1 MRDAQS
7 DSPAGNQGQWEN
19 CDGISAYD
27 SLSRARWAWNV
38 GRKLGA
44 KGALKPQQVWGS
56 ALIASNGYVTG
67 ALFDLAIGSKLRG
80 CDLVKVRI
88 GDLRSAGQIRK
99 RATVLQQRTGRPV
112 QFELLEPARTSNLAW
127 LERRACTVDAYAF
140 PSRTDDT
147 KHLSTCQYARLVDE
161 WVTGIGLR
169 RKDYGTYRSGGRKC
183 RSSIV
188 RPAICA
194 RSRYCSVTRSLRQ
207 TFDARSVKQGRA
219 MTIFAPAA
227 RKADRRLGCCGR
239 RQISPPRG
247 AGPIGT
253 ARGGPRSERSSRP
266 VSQET

>member
-1 MRDAQS
+1 M
-7 DSPAGNQGQWEN
+7 
-19 CDGISAYD
+19 
-27 SLSRARWAWNV
+27 
-38 GRKLGA
+38 
-44 KGALKPQQVWGS
+44 
-56 ALIASNGYVTG
+56 
-67 ALFDLAIGSKLRG
+67 
-80 CDLVKVRI
+80 
-88 GDLRSAGQIRK
+88 
-99 RATVLQQRTGRPV
+99 

-140 PSRTDDT
+140 PSHTDDT

-169 RKDYGTYRSGGRKC
+169 REDYGTYRSGGRKC

-194 RSRYCSVTRSLRQ
+194 RSRYCPVTRSLRQ

-239 RQISPPRG
+239 RQIFS
-247 AGPIGT
+247 A
-253 ARGGPRSERSSRP
+253 ARRRPDRNSSRWSAFRKKLASGITRDVMARSRVTISLASSSRP
-266 VSQET
+266 IWA